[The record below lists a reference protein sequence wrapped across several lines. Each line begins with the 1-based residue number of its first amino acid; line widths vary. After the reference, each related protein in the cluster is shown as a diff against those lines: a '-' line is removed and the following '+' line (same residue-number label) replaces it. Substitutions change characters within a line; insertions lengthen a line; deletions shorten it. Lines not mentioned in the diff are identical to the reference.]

1 MTFIPEFILKIHLK
15 FWLCIHPLTYSIE
28 KLTLYGETTLD
39 DWIIS
44 TIILFLALLIVYLL
58 VKYIKLKVKVESRA
72 RDMYEEWQT
81 REMERQV
88 SEKADTL
95 FRTWKLDE
103 EKKIRQDA
111 VKKSEAVIRGKV
123 TEHLIPY
130 FPDFEYNP
138 KDARFLGTP
147 VDFIVFDGLSEGEMN
162 KVVFVEVKS
171 GKNGALSQREKLV
184 RECINRG
191 KVSYEIIHNRE

>member
-1 MTFIPEFILKIHLK
+1 M
-15 FWLCIHPLTYSIE
+15 
-28 KLTLYGETTLD
+28 
-39 DWIIS
+39 
-44 TIILFLALLIVYLL
+44 LFLALLIVYLL
-58 VKYIKLKVKVESRA
+58 VKYIKLKGRVESRA
-72 RDMYEEWQT
+72 KDLYEAWQT
-81 REMERQV
+81 REMERPV
-88 SEKADTL
+88 SEKTDTL
-95 FRTWKLDE
+95 FRNWKLDE

-111 VKKSEAVIRGKV
+111 VKKSEAVICGKV

-171 GKNGALSQREKLV
+171 GKTGALSRREKLV

-191 KVSYEIIHNRE
+191 RVSYEIIHNRG

>member
-1 MTFIPEFILKIHLK
+1 M
-15 FWLCIHPLTYSIE
+15 
-28 KLTLYGETTLD
+28 D

-44 TIILFLALLIVYLL
+44 SLMLFLALLSVYLL
-58 VKYIKLKVKVESRA
+58 LKYIQLKVRIESHA
-72 RDMYEEWQT
+72 RDMYEAWQA
-81 REMERQV
+81 REMDRQV

-95 FRTWKLDE
+95 FRTWKLEE

-147 VDFIVFDGLSEGEMN
+147 VDFIIFDGLSEGEMN

-171 GKNGALSQREKLV
+171 GKNGILSKREKLV
-184 RECINRG
+184 RECIDRG
-191 KVSYEIIHNRE
+191 KVSYEIIHNKE

>member
-1 MTFIPEFILKIHLK
+1 MD
-15 FWLCIHPLTYSIE
+15 Y
-28 KLTLYGETTLD
+28 
-39 DWIIS
+39 WIIS
-44 TIILFLALLIVYLL
+44 TLALLFGLLAAYLL
-58 VKYIKLKVKVESRA
+58 LKYIDLKGRTESRA
-72 RDMYEEWQT
+72 REMFEAWQA
-81 REMERQV
+81 REMDRQV
-88 SEKADTL
+88 SERAETL

-111 VKKSEAVIRGKV
+111 VKKSEAVTRGKI

-162 KVVFVEVKS
+162 KVVFVEVKT
-171 GKNGALSQREKLV
+171 GKTGTLSPREKLV
-184 RECINRG
+184 RDCIGRG
-191 KVSYEIIHNRE
+191 KVSYEIIHSRDNN

>member
-1 MTFIPEFILKIHLK
+1 MLSSLLI
-15 FWLCIHPLTYSIE
+15 
-28 KLTLYGETTLD
+28 
-39 DWIIS
+39 
-44 TIILFLALLIVYLL
+44 FLALFAVYLL
-58 VKYIKLKVKVESRA
+58 VKNLQLKGKVETRA
-72 RDMYEEWQT
+72 RDMYEAWQE

-88 SEKADTL
+88 SERADTL

-147 VDFIVFDGLSEGEMN
+147 VDFIIFDGLSEGEMN
-162 KVVFVEVKS
+162 KVVFIEVKS
-171 GKNGALSQREKLV
+171 GKNGMLSKREKLV
-184 RECINRG
+184 RECIDRG
-191 KVSYEIIHNRE
+191 RVSYEIIHNRD

>member
-1 MTFIPEFILKIHLK
+1 MT
-15 FWLCIHPLTYSIE
+15 S
-28 KLTLYGETTLD
+28 TLV
-39 DWIIS
+39 
-44 TIILFLALLIVYLL
+44 LFLGLFTAYLL
-58 VKYIKLKVKVESRA
+58 LKYIDLKGRIESRA
-72 RDMYEEWQT
+72 REMYEAWQA
-81 REMERQV
+81 REMDRQV
-88 SEKADTL
+88 SEKAENL
-95 FRTWKLDE
+95 FRAWKLDE

-147 VDFIVFDGLSEGEMN
+147 VDFIIFDGLSEGEMN

-171 GKNGALSQREKLV
+171 GKTGALSPREKLV
-184 RECINRG
+184 RDCIGRG
-191 KVSYEIIHNRE
+191 NVSYEILHNRENN

>member
-1 MTFIPEFILKIHLK
+1 MDN
-15 FWLCIHPLTYSIE
+15 WM
-28 KLTLYGETTLD
+28 
-39 DWIIS
+39 IS
-44 TIILFLALLIVYLL
+44 TLVLFLSLLAVYLL
-58 VKYIKLKVKVESRA
+58 LKYIQLKGKVESRA
-72 RDMYEEWQT
+72 REIYETWQA
-81 REMERQV
+81 REMDRQV

-95 FRTWKLDE
+95 FRTWKLEE

-111 VKKSEAVIRGKV
+111 VKKSEAVTRGKV

-147 VDFIVFDGLSEGEMN
+147 VDFIIFDGLSEGEMN

-171 GKNGALSQREKLV
+171 GKTGILSKREKLV
-184 RECINRG
+184 RECVDKG
-191 KVSYEIIHNRE
+191 KVSYEIIHNKQ

>member
-1 MTFIPEFILKIHLK
+1 M
-15 FWLCIHPLTYSIE
+15 
-28 KLTLYGETTLD
+28 D

-44 TIILFLALLIVYLL
+44 SLVLFLALFSVYLL
-58 VKYIKLKVKVESRA
+58 LKYIQLKIRVESRA
-72 RDMYEEWQT
+72 RDMYEAWQA
-81 REMERQV
+81 REMDRQV

-95 FRTWKLDE
+95 FRTWKLEE

-147 VDFIVFDGLSEGEMN
+147 VDFIIFDGLSEGEMN

-171 GKNGALSQREKLV
+171 GKNGILSKREKLV
-184 RECINRG
+184 RECIDRG
-191 KVSYEIIHNRE
+191 KVSYEIIHNKE

>member
-1 MTFIPEFILKIHLK
+1 LRFIPHSIYFAKLKNTENTRNST
-15 FWLCIHPLTYSIE
+15 FS
-28 KLTLYGETTLD
+28 GEITVD
-39 DWIIS
+39 DWMIS
-44 TIILFLALLIVYLL
+44 TLILFLAFLIVYLL
-58 VKYIKLKVKVESRA
+58 LKYIQLKIRVESRA
-72 RDMYEEWQT
+72 RDMYEDWQA
-81 REMERQV
+81 REMDRQV

-103 EKKIRQDA
+103 EKKIRLDA

-147 VDFIVFDGLSEGEMN
+147 VDFIIFDGLSEGEMN

-171 GKNGALSQREKLV
+171 GKTGALSPREKLV
-184 RECINRG
+184 RDCIGRG
-191 KVSYEIIHNRE
+191 RVSYEIIHNRE

>member
-1 MTFIPEFILKIHLK
+1 MISIFIFFLVL
-15 FWLCIHPLTYSIE
+15 
-28 KLTLYGETTLD
+28 
-39 DWIIS
+39 IS
-44 TIILFLALLIVYLL
+44 VYLL
-58 VKYIKLKVKVESRA
+58 VKYIQLKVRIESRA
-72 RDMYEEWQT
+72 RDMYEAWQT
-81 REMERQV
+81 REMDRQV
-88 SEKADTL
+88 SEKAETL

-171 GKNGALSQREKLV
+171 GKTGLLSKREKLV
-184 RECINRG
+184 RECIDRG
-191 KVSYEIIHNRE
+191 KVSYEIIHNKE

>member
-1 MTFIPEFILKIHLK
+1 MAMNN
-15 FWLCIHPLTYSIE
+15 WVNS
-28 KLTLYGETTLD
+28 TL
-39 DWIIS
+39 
-44 TIILFLALLIVYLL
+44 ILFLALFAAYLL
-58 VKYIKLKVKVESRA
+58 LKYIQLRGLVESRA
-72 RDMYEEWQT
+72 RDLYESWQN
-81 REMERQV
+81 REMDRQV

-111 VKKSEAVIRGKV
+111 VKKSEAVTRGKV

-147 VDFIVFDGLSEGEMN
+147 VDFIVFDGLSEGEMK
-162 KVVFVEVKS
+162 KVVFIEVKS
-171 GKNGALSQREKLV
+171 GKTDTLSKREKLV
-184 RECINRG
+184 RECVDIE
-191 KVSYEIIHNRE
+191 KVSYEIIHIRNTR

>member
-1 MTFIPEFILKIHLK
+1 V
-15 FWLCIHPLTYSIE
+15 
-28 KLTLYGETTLD
+28 D

-44 TIILFLALLIVYLL
+44 TLIFFLVLFSVYLL
-58 VKYIKLKVKVESRA
+58 LKYIQLKVRLESRA
-72 RDMYEEWQT
+72 RDMYEAWQT
-81 REMERQV
+81 REMDRQV
-88 SEKADTL
+88 SEKAETL

-171 GKNGALSQREKLV
+171 GKTGLLSKREKLV
-184 RECINRG
+184 RECIDRG
-191 KVSYEIIHNRE
+191 KVSYEIIHNKE

>member
-1 MTFIPEFILKIHLK
+1 MAMNN
-15 FWLCIHPLTYSIE
+15 WVNS
-28 KLTLYGETTLD
+28 TL
-39 DWIIS
+39 
-44 TIILFLALLIVYLL
+44 ILFLVLFAAYMLL
-58 VKYIKLKVKVESRA
+58 KYIQLRGLVESRA
-72 RDMYEEWQT
+72 RDLYESWQN
-81 REMERQV
+81 REMARQV

-111 VKKSEAVIRGKV
+111 VKKSEAVTRGKV

-147 VDFIVFDGLSEGEMN
+147 VDFIVFDGLSEGEMK
-162 KVVFVEVKS
+162 KVVFIEVKS
-171 GKNGALSQREKLV
+171 GKTDTLSKREKLV
-184 RECINRG
+184 RECVDRE
-191 KVSYEIIHNRE
+191 KVSYEIIHIRNNR

>member
-1 MTFIPEFILKIHLK
+1 MDNLMSSLIV
-15 FWLCIHPLTYSIE
+15 
-28 KLTLYGETTLD
+28 
-39 DWIIS
+39 
-44 TIILFLALLIVYLL
+44 LFLSLLTVYLL
-58 VKYIKLKVKVESRA
+58 LKYIQLKGRVEFRA
-72 RDMYEEWQT
+72 REMYEVWQA

-111 VKKSEAVIRGKV
+111 VKKSEAIIRGKV

-130 FPDFEYNP
+130 FPNFKYNP

-162 KVVFVEVKS
+162 KVVFIEVKS
-171 GKNGALSQREKLV
+171 GKNCTLSRREQLV
-184 RECINRG
+184 KECIDRG
-191 KVSYEIIHNRE
+191 KVGYEVIHSRE

>member
-1 MTFIPEFILKIHLK
+1 LFSETYFLLTFSLGAIIKTQLFPEKKIVDN
-15 FWLCIHPLTYSIE
+15 WM
-28 KLTLYGETTLD
+28 
-39 DWIIS
+39 IS
-44 TIILFLALLIVYLL
+44 TLILFLALLIVYLFL
-58 VKYIKLKVKVESRA
+58 KYVHLKTRVESRA
-72 RDMYEEWQT
+72 RDLYEAWQA

-88 SEKADTL
+88 SEKANNL

-162 KVVFVEVKS
+162 KVIFVEVKS
-171 GKNGALSQREKLV
+171 GKNGVLSKREKLV
-184 RECINRG
+184 RECIDRG
-191 KVSYEIIHNRE
+191 KVSYEIIHNKE

>member
-1 MTFIPEFILKIHLK
+1 MDN
-15 FWLCIHPLTYSIE
+15 WM
-28 KLTLYGETTLD
+28 
-39 DWIIS
+39 IS
-44 TIILFLALLIVYLL
+44 TLVLFLSLLAVYLL
-58 VKYIKLKVKVESRA
+58 LKYIQLKGKVESRA
-72 RDMYEEWQT
+72 REIYETWQA
-81 REMERQV
+81 REMDSQV

-95 FRTWKLDE
+95 FRTWKLEE

-111 VKKSEAVIRGKV
+111 VKKSEAVTRGKV

-171 GKNGALSQREKLV
+171 GKTGILSRREKLV
-184 RECINRG
+184 RECVDKG
-191 KVSYEIIHNRE
+191 KVSYEIIHNKQ

>member
-1 MTFIPEFILKIHLK
+1 VT
-15 FWLCIHPLTYSIE
+15 
-28 KLTLYGETTLD
+28 
-39 DWIIS
+39 DWMIS
-44 TIILFLALLIVYLL
+44 TLILFLALLIVYLFL
-58 VKYIKLKVKVESRA
+58 KYIKLKGRVESRA
-72 RDMYEEWQT
+72 RDLYESWQA
-81 REMERQV
+81 REMDRQV

-111 VKKSEAVIRGKV
+111 IKKSEAVIRGKV

-171 GKNGALSQREKLV
+171 GKTGALSQREKLV

>member
-1 MTFIPEFILKIHLK
+1 MIL
-15 FWLCIHPLTYSIE
+15 PL
-28 KLTLYGETTLD
+28 
-39 DWIIS
+39 
-44 TIILFLALLIVYLL
+44 ILFLSLLIFYLVL
-58 VKYIKLKVKVESRA
+58 KYIQLKGKVESRA
-72 RDMYEEWQT
+72 RELHEAWQA

-88 SEKADTL
+88 SEKVETL
-95 FRTWKLDE
+95 FRAWKLDE

-111 VKKSEAVIRGKV
+111 VKKSEAIIRGKV

-162 KVVFVEVKS
+162 RVVFIEVKS
-171 GKNGALSQREKLV
+171 GKACSLSKREKLV
-184 RECINRG
+184 RECIDRG

>member
-1 MTFIPEFILKIHLK
+1 LN
-15 FWLCIHPLTYSIE
+15 
-28 KLTLYGETTLD
+28 

-44 TIILFLALLIVYLL
+44 ILILFLALLAVYLL
-58 VKYIKLKVKVESRA
+58 LKYIQLKGRVESRA
-72 RDMYEEWQT
+72 RDMYEAWQA
-81 REMERQV
+81 REMDRQV

-111 VKKSEAVIRGKV
+111 VKKSEAVTRGKV

-147 VDFIVFDGLSEGEMN
+147 VDFIIFDGLSEGEMN

-171 GKNGALSQREKLV
+171 GKTGVLSKREKLV
-184 RECINRG
+184 KDCIDRG
-191 KVSYEIIHNRE
+191 KVSYEIIHNKE

>member
-1 MTFIPEFILKIHLK
+1 MN
-15 FWLCIHPLTYSIE
+15 
-28 KLTLYGETTLD
+28 

-44 TIILFLALLIVYLL
+44 ILILFLALLAVYLL
-58 VKYIKLKVKVESRA
+58 LKYIQLKGRVESRA
-72 RDMYEEWQT
+72 RDMYEVWQA
-81 REMERQV
+81 REMDRQV

-111 VKKSEAVIRGKV
+111 VKKSEAVTRGKV

-147 VDFIVFDGLSEGEMN
+147 VDFLVFDGLSEGEMN

-171 GKNGALSQREKLV
+171 GKTGVLSKREKLV
-184 RECINRG
+184 KDCIDRG
-191 KVSYEIIHNRE
+191 KVSYEIIHNKE

>member
-1 MTFIPEFILKIHLK
+1 LPETL
-15 FWLCIHPLTYSIE
+15 
-28 KLTLYGETTLD
+28 KLTLYGEIAMD
-39 DWIIS
+39 DWMIS
-44 TIILFLALLIVYLL
+44 TLILFLFLLIVYLL
-58 VKYIKLKVKVESRA
+58 IKYIKLKGGVESRA
-72 RDMYEEWQT
+72 RDLYEAWQA
-81 REMERQV
+81 REMECQV

-171 GKNGALSQREKLV
+171 GKTGVLSQREKLV

-191 KVSYEIIHNRE
+191 KVSYEIIHNKE

>member
-1 MTFIPEFILKIHLK
+1 MT
-15 FWLCIHPLTYSIE
+15 
-28 KLTLYGETTLD
+28 
-39 DWIIS
+39 S
-44 TIILFLALLIVYLL
+44 TIILLLALLIVYLL
-58 VKYIKLKVKVESRA
+58 IKYIKLKGRVESRA
-72 RDMYEEWQT
+72 RDLYEGWQA

-88 SEKADTL
+88 SERADTL

-130 FPDFEYNP
+130 FPEFEYNP

-147 VDFIVFDGLSEGEMN
+147 VDFIIFDGLSEGEMN